1 MNLTEESPTTPE
13 IEAQLE
19 RMLACARFRNAKKQA
34 DFLEHVVKRALQG
47 KKTSETNLGK
57 KLLGRKYIKDEST
70 HVRVAANKLRPA
82 LRRYYASEGRGDLV
96 LITLTDPSENKSI
109 TPQKGEAYTPAF
121 AYNPAHGVGKE
132 YQLGMYYLARGMWED
147 HPKAID
153 HFVAVLRMA
162 PEHIG
167 ASIGLCE
174 AYCATL
180 YWDREFLSA
189 ADVDELAA
197 QAAGFLDR
205 VDDRARSF
213 WRLHAAG
220 GYMLVTGAAVKA
232 WEKESLRRATIAF
245 DQAFKLDRAATEAY
259 PPYFDFLIQV
269 EKAPEAV
276 RLVRQYLDARPG
288 DMAAHTTCA
297 RILLSAGEVLEAKE
311 VLQKALT
318 IDRGYYAVH
327 FYLALIAVARRRPE
341 EMVMHILQLKLL
353 ADDMTYRMA
362 LRWAGKLAEQWPQDL
377 QEKSRLEFEQV
388 SKAFEEAAKKLAS
401 AARPESRGAGSG

>member
-1 MNLTEESPTTPE
+1 
-13 IEAQLE
+13 
-19 RMLACARFRNAKKQA
+19 MLASVRFRSAKTQS
-34 DFLEHVVKRALQG
+34 DFLEHVVKRALHG
-47 KKTSETNLGK
+47 KKTSEANLGK
-57 KLLGRKYIKDEST
+57 KLLGSKYIKDEST
-70 HVRVAANKLRPA
+70 HVRVAAGKLRLA
-82 LRRYYASEGRGDLV
+82 LKRYYAREGREDLV
-96 LITLTDPSENKSI
+96 IIALRDPSEDK
-109 TPQKGEAYTPAF
+109 TVRPPEGEAYTPTF
-121 AYNPAHGVGKE
+121 RYNPAHSVGKE
-132 YQLGMYYLARGMWED
+132 YQLGMYYLSRGMWED
-147 HPKAID
+147 HKKAMD

-174 AYCATL
+174 AYCGTF

-189 ADVDELAA
+189 TDVDELVM

-205 VDDRARSF
+205 VDARARRF

-220 GYMLVTGAAVKA
+220 GYMMVTGAAVKA
-232 WEKESLRRATIAF
+232 WEQSSLEDAKTTF
-245 DQAFKLDRAATEAY
+245 DTALKLDRASTENY
-259 PPYFDFLIQV
+259 PPYFDFLIHV
-269 EKAPEAV
+269 KNSAEAV

-297 RILLSAGEVLEAKE
+297 RILLSAGEVLEANE

-341 EMVMHILQLKLL
+341 EMVMHILQLQLL
-353 ADDMTYRMA
+353 ADDVTYRTA

-377 QEKSRLEFEQV
+377 QDKSRLEFEQV
-388 SKAFEEAAKKLAS
+388 SKAFEEAVKKLAS
-401 AARPESRGAGSG
+401 ATRPKSRGAGSG